1 MENTQTAA
9 AQTAAPTE
17 TTALAVADDSTLE
30 LTVTDRFAHMDIQAD
45 LTAGHG
51 AYCSMTAV
59 DDKAKVTLYNACAN
73 PAKIADMIN
82 KQIRLLHIY
91 IEIIP
96 VVSEQ
101 TGEVVNCPRI
111 VLIDEKGKGY
121 QAVSTGIYNSVKRI
135 ISLFGEPSC
144 WDRPHTVEVQN
155 VSLKDGQHTFNLAMI
170 D

>member
-9 AQTAAPTE
+9 AQTAAQ
-17 TTALAVADDSTLE
+17 TTDLAVADDSTLE
-30 LTVTDRFAHMDIQAD
+30 LAMTDRFAHMDIQAD

-135 ISLFGEPSC
+135 ISLFGEPSS